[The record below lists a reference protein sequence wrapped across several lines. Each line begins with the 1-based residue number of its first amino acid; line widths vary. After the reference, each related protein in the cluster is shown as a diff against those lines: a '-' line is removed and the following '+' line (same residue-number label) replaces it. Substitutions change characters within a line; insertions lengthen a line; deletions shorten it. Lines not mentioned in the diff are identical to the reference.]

1 MKKLFYT
8 LMVALAVCAVLQ
20 GCGSKNE
27 TTANSQ
33 PAEAV
38 ETSVTES
45 KVTKDMAFEG
55 VDNYC
60 HGAYDWSVAKDNPDL
75 MYVEMGEE
83 SETEYQVI
91 FHSYTGAL
99 VNFYVDKTTG
109 TTRMME
115 FVPALN
121 VEEDAGIIDIHDYL
135 NETN

>member
-8 LMVALAVCAVLQ
+8 LMVALAICAVLQ

-27 TTANSQ
+27 AAANPQLTETA
-33 PAEAV
+33 
-38 ETSVTES
+38 ETSAAES
-45 KVTKDMAFEG
+45 GITKDMAFEG

-60 HGAYDWSVAKDNPDL
+60 HGAYDWSVAKDNPDM

-109 TTRMME
+109 TTRMTE

-135 NETN
+135 TEKN

>member
-8 LMVALAVCAVLQ
+8 LAAALALCAVLQ

-27 TTANSQ
+27 AANSQ
-33 PAEAV
+33 PPETAEVDAV
-38 ETSVTES
+38 ESGI
-45 KVTKDMAFEG
+45 TKEMAFEG

-60 HGAYDWSVAKDNPDL
+60 HGAYDWSAAKDNPDL

-99 VNFYVDKTTG
+99 VYFYVDKTNG
-109 TTRMME
+109 TTRMTE
-115 FVPALN
+115 YVPALN
-121 VEEDAGIIDIHDYL
+121 VEEDAGTINLYDYL
-135 NETN
+135 NQNG